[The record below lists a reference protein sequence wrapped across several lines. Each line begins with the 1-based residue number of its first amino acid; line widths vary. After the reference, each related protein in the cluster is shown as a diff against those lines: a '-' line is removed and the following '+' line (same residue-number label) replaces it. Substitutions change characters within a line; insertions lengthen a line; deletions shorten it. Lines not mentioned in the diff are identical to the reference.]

1 MTTTAVDTTRVPWE
15 RADTYPHGT
24 ERKVLHRGPD
34 GQPRTVILKL
44 PAGFEMDR
52 HSHVMTEHHYVL
64 DGEVDAGGERLV
76 RGSDQLIPAHSDHGP
91 FRSERGAEILVIWTD

>member
-1 MTTTAVDTTRVPWE
+1 MTSTAVDATRVAWE
-15 RADTYPHGT
+15 RADTYPLGS
-24 ERKVLHRGPD
+24 ERKVLHRDSD
-34 GQPRTVILKL
+34 GQPRAVILKL
-44 PAGFEMDR
+44 PAGFEMDQ

-76 RGSDQLIPAHSDHGP
+76 RGSYQLIPTRSVHGP